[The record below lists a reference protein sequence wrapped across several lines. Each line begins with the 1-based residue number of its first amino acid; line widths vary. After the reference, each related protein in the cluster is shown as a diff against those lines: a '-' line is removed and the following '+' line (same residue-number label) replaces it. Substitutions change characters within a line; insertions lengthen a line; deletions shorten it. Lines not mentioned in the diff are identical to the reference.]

1 MKALT
6 AVVLVLTPLLAFTG
20 ALIGHWVTRRSS
32 RELDRWRKR
41 EETMRM
47 LRWATELALDADPN
61 KARSGLVVLFALLRS
76 PLLDKEDVELL
87 ATVAG
92 DLARRTTGP

>member
-1 MKALT
+1 MKALS
-6 AVVLVLTPLLAFTG
+6 AIVLVLTPMLAFVG
-20 ALIGHWVTRRSS
+20 ALLGHWFTRRSA

-47 LRWATELALDADPN
+47 LRWATELALDTDAN

-76 PLLDKEDVELL
+76 PLLDKDDVELI

-92 DLARRTTGP
+92 DLATRTSGP